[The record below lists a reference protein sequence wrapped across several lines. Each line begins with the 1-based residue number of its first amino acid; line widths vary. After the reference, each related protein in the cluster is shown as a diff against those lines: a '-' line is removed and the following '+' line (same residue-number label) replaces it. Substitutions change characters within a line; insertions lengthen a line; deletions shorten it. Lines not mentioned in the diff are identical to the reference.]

1 VLVTQNFD
9 TFLQPNKSSS
19 HTGSTRNTTKH
30 EHLYESNLDA
40 LSLDC
45 VTIQDVE
52 QTTTNHARV
61 DPFLILLLAFA

>member
-1 VLVTQNFD
+1 MQDVWTHVLVTQNFD

-19 HTGSTRNTTKH
+19 YTGSTRNTTKH

-45 VTIQDVE
+45 VTIQDRGA
-52 QTTTNHARV
+52 NHNQSR
-61 DPFLILLLAFA
+61 P